1 MYCQI
6 RGAEKLLFDALPE
19 RIMLLDGFTRTGL
32 ADLSPEEL
40 AGIGVYPVVGEPPE
54 FDPDTQQIQGP
65 TLELAGDVVEA
76 SWAVEDLPPEEAAEK
91 LEAAKAAKR
100 SEIESAYMHAV
111 SVGIEAM
118 PDVYPGKLF
127 SIQETSIG
135 RFAVALQRAEAANQS
150 TVALYTIDD
159 ELLAN
164 VPFATAKA
172 GFVACFDA
180 AAMLDAKYRA
190 LMKAIDAAAS
200 IDELGAITWLS
211 GQ

>member
-1 MYCQI
+1 M
-6 RGAEKLLFDALPE
+6 AEIESIHFGGVTYTQEEFEAFAAAHPEAFLPQ
-19 RIMLLDGFTRTGL
+19 
-32 ADLSPEEL
+32 
-40 AGIGVYPVVGEPPE
+40 VPV
-54 FDPDTQQIQGP
+54 P
-65 TLELAGDVVEA
+65 TLDEV
-76 SWAVEDLPPEEAAEK
+76 
-91 LEAAKAAKR
+91 KAAKR
-100 SEIESAYMHAV
+100 HEIGEAFAQAI

-118 PDVYPGKLF
+118 PDDYPGKLF